1 VVALSAPS
9 DLCGLTGTEL
19 EILGALVDGA
29 TAASIAVARG
39 IPVEI
44 VEGHLERVRIKLAV
58 PDLITLSPWPPWSR
72 TSCSSREQRSP
83 PRYC

>member
-1 VVALSAPS
+1 MVAVSAPG

-44 VEGHLERVRIKLAV
+44 VEGHLERARIKLAV
-58 PDLITLSPWPPWSR
+58 PDRITASLR
-72 TSCSSREQRSP
+72 AVREGLYVPTELAAVTRS
-83 PRYC
+83 